1 MNESSVA
8 STQGH
13 MLEVHDVLVPL
24 GPITRELICLTHGW
38 SARGVFWEFDSFS
51 GSVEST
57 ETMEGA
63 FERLGE
69 RAVTCSLPP
78 QETIRV
84 AMR

>member
-13 MLEVHDVLVPL
+13 MLEVHDVLDPL
-24 GPITRELICLTHGW
+24 GPITREPICLALGW
-38 SARGVFWEFDSFS
+38 SARRVFWEFDSFS
-51 GSVEST
+51 GSVESA

-69 RAVTCSLPP
+69 RAMTCSLPP
-78 QETIRV
+78 QETMRV